1 MKSASCSFQ
10 MSHQI
15 KVWETKKKV
24 KIPEYKLAFRIAYEA
39 TPILSL

>member
-1 MKSASCSFQ
+1 

-39 TPILSL
+39 TPILSLRQFFKVCII